1 LHVDDKRETM
11 SVSISDTLDRGRKLF
26 AGDPIRAILLVV
38 LVFLLLDLVRQL
50 AVGQTQFSSFGVMLK
65 DGLMRGLFFGLAG
78 IGLSMTYSILNFAN
92 FSHGDLITS
101 GAFSGM
107 AVTYVIAGG
116 FGAATDGSLLS
127 LVLVGTGG
135 TVYGANLGV
144 GVASTPLAVLVGAVF
159 AGGATIGLSLLIDR
173 LAYKPIRDRSGI
185 ALLIT
190 SIGVA
195 FVLRYAIQFVFGPG
209 RRGVTDSGAV
219 PDTRIPFIDGT
230 VGLNLHEVALFVV
243 ATSLMLGLHLLLQR
257 TKLGKAMRAMA
268 DNEDLARIT
277 GIPTERVVKYT
288 WIIGAGLAGVA
299 GYMFVIWNG
308 TLHWFQGWILL
319 LPIFA
324 AVILGGIGSIYG
336 AIVGGLVIGMTMSV
350 SVIWLPTSLSRAAA
364 FLIMIVVLLVR
375 PEGIFAGR
383 STA

>member
-1 LHVDDKRETM
+1 M

-38 LVFLLLDLVRQL
+38 LVVLLLDLVRQL
-50 AVGQTQFSSFGVMLK
+50 AVGQTQLSEFGVMLK

-107 AVTYVIAGG
+107 AVTYVVAGG
-116 FGAATDGSLLS
+116 FGTATDGSLLP

-135 TVYGANLGV
+135 TVYGANLGI
-144 GVASTPLAVLVGAVF
+144 GVASTPLAIVAGVIF
-159 AGGATIGLSLLIDR
+159 AGGATILLSLLVDR

-185 ALLIT
+185 TLLIT

-195 FVLRYAIQFVFGPG
+195 FALRYTIQFVFDPS

-219 PDTRIPFIDGT
+219 PSTRIPFIDGT

-243 ATSLMLGLHLLLQR
+243 AVSLMLGLHLLLQR
-257 TKLGKAMRAMA
+257 TRLGKAMRAMA

-277 GIPTERVVKYT
+277 GIPTERVVTYT

-336 AIVGGLVIGMTMSV
+336 AIVGGLVIGLTMSV
-350 SVIWLPTSLSRAAA
+350 SVVWLPTSLSRAAA

>member
-1 LHVDDKRETM
+1 M

-38 LVFLLLDLVRQL
+38 LVVLLLDLVRQL
-50 AVGQTQFSSFGVMLK
+50 AVGQTQLSEFGVMLK

-116 FGAATDGSLLS
+116 FGTATDGSLLP

-135 TVYGANLGV
+135 TVYGANLGI
-144 GVASTPLAVLVGAVF
+144 GVASTPLAIVAGVIF
-159 AGGATIGLSLLIDR
+159 AGGATILLSLLVDR

-185 ALLIT
+185 TLLIT

-195 FVLRYAIQFVFGPG
+195 FALRYTIQFVFDPS

-219 PDTRIPFIDGT
+219 PSTRIPFIDGT

-243 ATSLMLGLHLLLQR
+243 AVSLMLGLHLLLQR
-257 TKLGKAMRAMA
+257 TRLGKAMRAMA

-336 AIVGGLVIGMTMSV
+336 AIVGGLVIGMTMSM
-350 SVIWLPTSLSRAAA
+350 SVVWLPTSLSRAAA

>member
-1 LHVDDKRETM
+1 M

-38 LVFLLLDLVRQL
+38 LVVLLLDLVRQL
-50 AVGQTQFSSFGVMLK
+50 AVGQTQLSEFGVMLK

-116 FGAATDGSLLS
+116 FGTATDGSLLP

-135 TVYGANLGV
+135 TVYGANLGI
-144 GVASTPLAVLVGAVF
+144 GVASTPLAIVAGVIF
-159 AGGATIGLSLLIDR
+159 AGGATILLSLLVDR

-185 ALLIT
+185 TLLIT

-195 FVLRYAIQFVFGPG
+195 FALRYTIQFVFDPS

-219 PDTRIPFIDGT
+219 PSTRIPFIDGT

-243 ATSLMLGLHLLLQR
+243 AVSLMLGLHLLLQR
-257 TKLGKAMRAMA
+257 TRLGKAMRAMA

>member
-1 LHVDDKRETM
+1 M

-38 LVFLLLDLVRQL
+38 LVVLLLDLVRQL
-50 AVGQTQFSSFGVMLK
+50 AVGQTQLSEFGVMLK

-107 AVTYVIAGG
+107 AVTYVVAGG
-116 FGAATDGSLLS
+116 FGTATDGSLLP

-135 TVYGANLGV
+135 TVYGANLGI
-144 GVASTPLAVLVGAVF
+144 GVASTPLAIVAGVIF
-159 AGGATIGLSLLIDR
+159 AGGATILLSLLVDR

-185 ALLIT
+185 TLLIT

-195 FVLRYAIQFVFGPG
+195 FALRYTIQFVFDPS

-219 PDTRIPFIDGT
+219 PSTRIPFIDGT

-243 ATSLMLGLHLLLQR
+243 AVSLMLGLHLLLQR
-257 TKLGKAMRAMA
+257 TRLGKAMRAMA

-277 GIPTERVVKYT
+277 GIPTERVVTYT

-336 AIVGGLVIGMTMSV
+336 AIVGGLVIGMTMSM
-350 SVIWLPTSLSRAAA
+350 SVVWLPTSLSRAAA